1 MALSLSLSSCAVP
14 QGDEGGG
21 GGGGGDKPK
30 ETVASGTLYENVLF
44 YSEEAD
50 ARVELSKLFIGTD
63 KDGKACGTGEGEA
76 LVNGV
81 KKKVG
86 AFYDGDKIHIY
97 NRDDKTPIFIASAE
111 ELISAFADTYGVDL
125 DELFNSEDG
134 KFFKIANWYET
145 ELLGAVGNINY
156 AVISEKINGVLS
168 AIKAAVLNPEQA
180 PDGNLSVELSSI
192 ELMALIDSYR
202 EKTMYDAVNELIKS
216 AVENIPE
223 DEIPEELSGV
233 IKYTKLEGVVSAL
246 LDVRIPIAQTMLEFK
261 VAGGDIDKLT
271 DALDSLTESLTGEK
285 TLDGLIRKIF
295 PPKADKEVIGIKD
308 ILKDSSTENVTVSNI
323 IERISGYNRVDI
335 IFALDGLYNEMG
347 RGSTGDPDKYV
358 YRYLGISDGI
368 ESLYSALSEM
378 GDADISFCL
387 DELGNIKSFKISEK
401 SQTENKNELKFEI
414 LGDKKYSF
422 SLESDALLLKL
433 TSKEVKNYKFIEEK
447 VAATSSKYP
456 ITEQLVSEKYSG
468 FSEYTLIKDNGKLI
482 SVSYVIDDGLALGQG
497 KIKRT
502 VYLDKVAAVLFS
514 ESELVYIMKAE
525 TEFESGAGSL
535 GIGMK
540 TEMFT
545 VQYTSK

>member
-14 QGDEGGG
+14 QGDE

-44 YSEEAD
+44 YSEQAD

-168 AIKAAVLNPEQA
+168 AIKAAVLTPEQA

-202 EKTMYDAVNELIKS
+202 EKTVYDAVNELIKS

-233 IKYTKLEGVVSAL
+233 IKYTKLESVVSAL

-335 IFALDGLYNEMG
+335 ILALDGLYNEMG

-358 YRYLGISDGI
+358 YGYLGISDGI

-378 GDADISFCL
+378 GDADISLCL